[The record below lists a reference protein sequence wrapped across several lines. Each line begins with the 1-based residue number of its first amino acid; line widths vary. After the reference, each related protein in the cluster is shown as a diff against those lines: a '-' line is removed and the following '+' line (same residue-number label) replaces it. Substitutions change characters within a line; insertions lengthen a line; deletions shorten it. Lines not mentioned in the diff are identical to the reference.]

1 MLFKMILDAAG
12 EEERPLVRGFL
23 RHLLAGFGGGLVL
36 GALGLVVILALLGR
50 HEISVPWVFF
60 LAMMLQ
66 MGTIGG
72 LVGAGLYMSR
82 KTDRSV
88 DRPKVP
94 KQDDTPL
101 AP

>member
-23 RHLLAGFGGGLVL
+23 RHLLAGFAGGLAF

-50 HEISVPWVFF
+50 FEISIPWVFF

-72 LVGAGLYMSR
+72 LVGVGVYMSR

-88 DRPKVP
+88 ERPKMP
-94 KQDDTPL
+94 KQDDAPL
-101 AP
+101 SS